1 VEKDKIVEI
10 VGSWAPLLRDEFKEP
25 YMMDLHKQIQHYKGN
40 LMGEFFPKTDM
51 FEVFKKTPMG
61 QLKVVYIVDDP
72 EFNPEH
78 LHSIEHELRKGFDVN
93 LTCHNDYWWLHEQGV
108 MFLPRYLSKGIEGLH
123 AEWKL
128 FTDKVILNIAT
139 ASNPDHTIL
148 FVTNNASIRMMLD
161 YMCPNTEI
169 IGKLGT
175 WNYIDSWIKL
185 NHNVEIDWSPPINSQ
200 ISQ

>member
-1 VEKDKIVEI
+1 VEKDKIAEI
-10 VGSWAPLLRDEFKEP
+10 VGSWAPLLRDEFTEP
-25 YMMDLHKQIQHYKGN
+25 YMMDLHKKIHYYKSN

-51 FEVFKKTPMG
+51 FEVFKRTPMG

-93 LTCHNDYWWLHEQGV
+93 LTCHSDYWWLHEQGV

-123 AEWKL
+123 IEWRV
-128 FTDKVILNIAT
+128 FTDKVILNIA
-139 ASNPDHTIL
+139 SVSSYQRPVL
-148 FVTNNASIRMMLD
+148 FVTNNAAIRMMLKT
-161 YMCPNTEI
+161 MCPDVEI

-175 WNYIDSWIKL
+175 WNYIDSWIRL
-185 NHNVEIDWSPPINSQ
+185 NLNAEIDWSPPINSQ
-200 ISQ
+200 IS

>member
-1 VEKDKIVEI
+1 VEKDKIAEI

-25 YMMDLHKQIQHYKGN
+25 YMVDLHKKIQYYKN
-40 LMGEFFPKTDM
+40 NIMGEFCPQGDL
-51 FEVFKKTPMG
+51 FEVFKRTPINK
-61 QLKVVYIVDDP
+61 LKVVYIVDTA

-78 LHSIEHELRKGFDVN
+78 LHSIEKELRRGFDVN
-93 LTCHNDYWWLHEQGV
+93 LTTHNDYWWLHEQGV
-108 MFLPRYLSKGIEGLH
+108 MFLPRYLSRSVEGVH
-123 AEWKL
+123 TEWKL

-139 ASNPDHTIL
+139 ASNPNHPIL
-148 FVTNNASIRMMLD
+148 FVTNNVSIRMMLD

-175 WNYIDSWIKL
+175 WNYIDSWIRL
-185 NHNVEIDWSPPINSQ
+185 NHNEEIEWSPPINSQ